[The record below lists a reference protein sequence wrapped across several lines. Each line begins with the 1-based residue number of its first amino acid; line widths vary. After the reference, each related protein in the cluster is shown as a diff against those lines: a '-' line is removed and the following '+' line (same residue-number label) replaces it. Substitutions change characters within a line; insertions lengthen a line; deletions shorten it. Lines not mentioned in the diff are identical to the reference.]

1 MYAFLTI
8 QTNIE
13 EGTECDPRDI
23 KRKQEQSR
31 LRTENLHYNFKKETE
46 PELGTYQ

>member
-1 MYAFLTI
+1 MYTFLTI
-8 QTNIE
+8 QTIIE

-31 LRTENLHYNFKKETE
+31 LRTELHYNFKKETE